1 MQLTGNVDVGAEF
14 EHDNA
19 DELVEVST
27 QTMNSNLYYVRY
39 YSGHTGRYGNQF
51 LQFQLKEDGTL
62 KYANNSHYRNENI
75 IKKQARIAPAV
86 LDEIK
91 RLIVSSSICE
101 SNDEL

>member
-1 MQLTGNVDVGAEF
+1 MQLTGNVDLGVEF
-14 EHDNA
+14 EHDNVDQA
-19 DELVEVST
+19 VEVPAE
-27 QTMNSNLYYVRY
+27 TMNSDLYYVRY

-86 LDEIK
+86 LDEVK
-91 RLIVSSSICE
+91 RLIVSSNVCE
-101 SNDEL
+101 CNDEL